1 MKPEHTAFNS
11 CFRRESIN
19 YTRRDEIVGPPLL
32 KGGDQRMKNEN
43 GFNLSVSVS
52 PRCLLSVDCVKVG
65 VLVICRLWKAGSYK
79 ISCGMS

>member
-1 MKPEHTAFNS
+1 MMKPEHTAFNS

-19 YTRRDEIVGPPLL
+19 YTRRDEIVGPPL
-32 KGGDQRMKNEN
+32 KGGDQRVKNGI

-65 VLVICRLWKAGSYK
+65 VLVICRLGKLAATRFAFGDT
-79 ISCGMS
+79 